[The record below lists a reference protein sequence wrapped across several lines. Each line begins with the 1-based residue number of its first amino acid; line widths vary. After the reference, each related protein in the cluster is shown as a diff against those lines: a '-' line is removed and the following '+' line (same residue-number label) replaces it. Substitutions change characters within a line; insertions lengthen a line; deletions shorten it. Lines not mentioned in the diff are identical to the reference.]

1 MNMSSLQN
9 FVLPPE
15 AYAVAIALSIVIGA
29 LLLMCAVRWTQGFWI
44 SFWRAT
50 VVTVLAVAAAVF
62 SEIAVFAVLFA
73 TGINGMSAYW
83 LGLLLTL
90 VLAAILSAL
99 AYAYGVKHPTGEK
112 IGIPHAIR
120 VTFIQLG
127 LSVGVVFAFALIAA
141 LLVMGGVIS
150 LPELPAELQ
159 LR

>member
-1 MNMSSLQN
+1 MSALKD
-9 FVLPPE
+9 FALPTE
-15 AYAVAIALSIVIGA
+15 IYAVAILISIVIGA

-62 SEIAVFAVLFA
+62 SEIAVFAVLL
-73 TGINGMSAYW
+73 GLGMDGMNAYW
-83 LGLLLTL
+83 LGLILSIA
-90 VLAAILSAL
+90 LAALLSAL

-112 IGIPHAIR
+112 IGIPHAIK

-127 LSVGVVFAFALIAA
+127 LSVGVIFAFAFVVA
-141 LLVMGGVIS
+141 LLVMYGVVT

-159 LR
+159 IH